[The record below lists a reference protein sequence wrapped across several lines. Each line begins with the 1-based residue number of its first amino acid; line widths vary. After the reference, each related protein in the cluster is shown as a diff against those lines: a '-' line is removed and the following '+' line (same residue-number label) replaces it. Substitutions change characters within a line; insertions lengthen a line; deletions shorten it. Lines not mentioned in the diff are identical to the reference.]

1 MTPARAGL
9 LSVIAI
15 ACAARVEATT
25 VAERVHGDL
34 SRGTNVVV
42 AAYVGLWSQN
52 QGDPGRNLYWGNLY
66 GHSALFARSREIRS
80 RLPFLQVTDYARA
93 CRRVRTENP
102 ISVEVWEARVPG
114 VPGRLTVVNLAYSD
128 MPRAVREMALH
139 LKHGSGPPDLAAD
152 PIVGPLL
159 SRAYVIG
166 YWGHNIYFGGIDSDD
181 LEDAPRS
188 VTTLPRGVFFV
199 GCQSAR
205 WFPQK
210 FVDEAIEPLLFT
222 TTNMAPEAY
231 VALALYDG
239 LARGLGKAETRRQT
253 ARAYAVFQKLQ
264 KPPLSLFVNDRRAL
278 ALAQRPIPE
287 AAVPGDRA
295 DPGRGNE
302 AARPRRGVPPAVRC
316 DGGDACAPETDRWR
330 VRLTSPAGPFPA
342 RRRAPTRAPCC
353 RGSRAASGCFH
364 PAPAGSRLRGSRPRA
379 PRSPVSPRRRSR
391 RAAGVRRS

>member
-25 VAERVHGDL
+25 VAERVRGGL

-52 QGDPGRNLYWGNLY
+52 QGDPGQNLYWGRLY

-80 RLPFLQVTDYARA
+80 RLPFLQVTDYTRT
-93 CRRVRTENP
+93 CRRVRTEDP

-181 LEDAPRS
+181 LEEAPRS
-188 VTTLPRGVFFV
+188 VATLPRGVFFV

-210 FVDEAIEPLLFT
+210 FVDEVIEPLLFT

-239 LARGLGKAETRRQT
+239 LARGLGQEETRRQA
-253 ARAYAVFQKLQ
+253 ARAYAVFQKLH
-264 KPPLSLFVNDRRAL
+264 KPPLSLFLNDRRAL
-278 ALAQRPIPE
+278 ALAQQPIPE
-287 AAVPGDRA
+287 AAVPGGRA
-295 DPGRGNE
+295 APGRGND
-302 AARPRRGVPPAVRC
+302 AARPRRGMPPAVRC
-316 DGGDACAPETDRWR
+316 DGGDACTPETELLRRVLDRPSNCTR
-330 VRLTSPAGPFPA
+330 RRRCGAPDADHASVSPA
-342 RRRAPTRAPCC
+342 
-353 RGSRAASGCFH
+353 
-364 PAPAGSRLRGSRPRA
+364 AGA
-379 PRSPVSPRRRSR
+379 
-391 RAAGVRRS
+391 